1 MEDATDCSLID
12 IYQILMKSP
21 IFLNIMWKIIKHISV
36 INRILSLIYI
46 FFCIE
51 NDILKEK
58 MNKFA
63 KICVFSDSEDETNE
77 SIKNLKKNILINFKN
92 FLKQNRSQMQPI
104 KP

>member
-1 MEDATDCSLID
+1 
-12 IYQILMKSP
+12 
-21 IFLNIMWKIIKHISV
+21 
-36 INRILSLIYI
+36 
-46 FFCIE
+46 
-51 NDILKEK
+51 

-92 FLKQNRSQMQPI
+92 FLKQNRSQMQPV